1 MTCSRR
7 WAGSHRQDTE
17 CTSIGQPPRTTPWH
31 TSRCTPGLL
40 TPSCRIALAGRIC
53 IRLHPSPRTS
63 RSHTCRCSHVQQHL
77 RGQSALVGRWCLG
90 AAKKGHGIVQWR
102 AGRGVSK
109 RSEGNAHTSRS
120 SEQVGSPLRT
130 SAGTSQRV
138 PPGWALLAH
147 PACLVLD
154 EPPAGTRCA
163 CCDAPAHH
171 GGLACFRGR
180 TRDARSGGIAEF
192 ASGASPAPSLA

>member
-1 MTCSRR
+1 MLPTLG
-7 WAGSHRQDTE
+7 WKPPAGHGVHFDWPATENDPMAHMPLHSGVVDAELPYRPGGQD
-17 CTSIGQPPRTTPWH
+17 
-31 TSRCTPGLL
+31 
-40 TPSCRIALAGRIC
+40 
-53 IRLHPSPRTS
+53 LHPAAPLPPYFPLSHMPLQPRPAAPAWPKRPGGQMVPRRS
-63 RSHTCRCSHVQQHL
+63 RKRSRYRAVAS
-77 RGQSALVGRWCLG
+77 RAWCE
-90 AAKKGHGIVQWR
+90 
-102 AGRGVSK
+102 

-171 GGLACFRGR
+171 GGLACFHGR